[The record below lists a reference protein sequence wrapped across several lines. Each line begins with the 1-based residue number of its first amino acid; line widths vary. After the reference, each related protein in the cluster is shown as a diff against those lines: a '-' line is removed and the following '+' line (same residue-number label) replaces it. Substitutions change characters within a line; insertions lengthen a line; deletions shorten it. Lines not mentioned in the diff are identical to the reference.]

1 VKLLFDQNLSA
12 RPIEMLI
19 DSYPDSDHVRLL
31 GMSTDDDK
39 AIWRYARRHNFIIVS
54 KDTAFFHRSMRFG
67 PPPKGIWLR
76 AGNCTTT
83 TIAQLLREHFID
95 VCAFE
100 EDAEAAFLPLG

>member
-1 VKLLFDQNLSA
+1 
-12 RPIEMLI
+12 
-19 DSYPDSDHVRLL
+19 
-31 GMSTDDDK
+31 
-39 AIWRYARRHNFIIVS
+39 
-54 KDTAFFHRSMRFG
+54 MRFG

>member
-1 VKLLFDQNLSA
+1 MKLLFDQNLSA

-54 KDTAFFHRSMRFG
+54 KDLYFSVSEGTGSG
-67 PPPKGIWLR
+67 PLVECG
-76 AGNCTTT
+76 C
-83 TIAQLLREHFID
+83 
-95 VCAFE
+95 
-100 EDAEAAFLPLG
+100 